1 MPRIARAVAVG
12 FPHHITQRGN
22 YKQIVFAKE
31 EDYRQYLDWL
41 ILYSKKYSL
50 KIWAYCLMNNHVH
63 FIAVPMAQDS
73 LAKTFNTLHMRYSQ
87 YFNMK
92 KHETGHLWQ
101 GRFFSCALDEKHL
114 YAGIRYVENNPVRAG
129 IVKKADAYKWSSAAS
144 HVHTHTDPAL
154 SNDCYLH
161 ETIKDWFAYL
171 KEKEESNLIDTL
183 KKSTRTGRPCGDSR
197 FIKHLEELLGRR
209 LSAFSRG
216 RPRSIIYKK

>member
-12 FPHHITQRGN
+12 FPHHVTQRGN
-22 YKQIVFAKE
+22 YKQVVFEKE

-63 FIAVPMAQDS
+63 FIAVPMAHDS

-87 YFNMK
+87 HINMK
-92 KHETGHLWQ
+92 KNATGHLWQ
-101 GRFFSCALDEKHL
+101 GRFFSCALDEEHL
-114 YAGIRYVENNPVRAG
+114 YAGVRYVENNPVRAG
-129 IVKKADAYKWSSAAS
+129 IVMKAEEYKWSSAPS
-144 HVHTHTDPAL
+144 HIHTHADPVL

-161 ETIKDWFAYL
+161 ETIKDWSTYL
-171 KEKEESNLIDTL
+171 KGKEENKLIDAL
-183 KKSTRTGRPCGDSR
+183 KKSTRTGRPCGDNR
-197 FIKHLEELLGRR
+197 FIKHLEDLLGRR

-216 RPRSIIYKK
+216 RPRSKN